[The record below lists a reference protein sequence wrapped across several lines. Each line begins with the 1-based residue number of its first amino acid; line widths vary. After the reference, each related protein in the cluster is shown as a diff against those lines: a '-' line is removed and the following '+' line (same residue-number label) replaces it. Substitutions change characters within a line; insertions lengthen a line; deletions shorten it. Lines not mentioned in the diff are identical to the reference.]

1 MAEWSSITTSAAM
14 TRSVGT
20 ALAGEL
26 AAGDVLVLSGDLG
39 AGKTVLAQG
48 IGAGLGV
55 TEPVVS
61 PTFTIM
67 REYLGRIRLHHL
79 DVYRFDRLQEA
90 IDLGLDERLDEAVTV
105 IEWGDRVRSVLPV
118 DRLEITL
125 ELLPPDEADDD
136 TRRITVTALGT
147 RWAARVDALRGALS
161 ATGAGVAAAG
171 EARS

>member
-1 MAEWSSITTSAAM
+1 MAEWSSITTSAGM
-14 TRSVGT
+14 TLSVGT

-67 REYLGRIRLHHL
+67 REYEGRIRLHHL

-90 IDLGLDERLDEAVTV
+90 IDLGLDERFDEAVTV
-105 IEWGDRVRSVLPV
+105 IEWGDGVRAVLPA

-136 TRRITVTALGT
+136 TRRITVAALGT
-147 RWAARVDALRGALS
+147 RWAARFDALRDALS
-161 ATGAGVAAAG
+161 AAGGDVPAAG